1 MFAWDGSGWGSIS
14 STAAIF
20 RYKYTAAGGE
30 TSESGLDDNGITLSY
45 IAGKEQVY
53 LNGVLLVRGT
63 DYTASNGTSI
73 DSLAALAASDV
84 LEIITFTAFDLA
96 TAIDKALFDAKGD
109 ILVATAADTP
119 GKLTV
124 GVDGYVLKANSATAT
139 GLEWGELDDS
149 NAIQNAIVDAKGDIV
164 AASADNTPARLPVGN
179 DGDTLVADSSTTTGL
194 RYGANFAAGKNKIIN
209 GDFYVNQRGFTS
221 TTTNNA
227 YGFDRFRL
235 SATGG
240 TVTYSAQTFTL
251 GTAPVAGYEG
261 KNFARIDS
269 TGQSAA
275 GDRSRLDQYIE
286 SVRTL
291 AGQTATI
298 SFWAKAASGTPKV
311 SIEFTQVFGTGGSP
325 SAAQTINGG
334 QVTLSTSWTR
344 FSTTVSV
351 LSISGRTIGTNNDD
365 ALILSLWT
373 SAGTTW
379 NSRTGSLGIQT
390 ATIDFWGVQV
400 EQGATA
406 TAFQTATGT
415 IQGELGCCQRYYQF
429 IGGTASGFPIVGGYT
444 STATTNR
451 YPIVF
456 PVQMRI
462 SPTITKNGTWNVA
475 NTGQP
480 AAGMS
485 NTQGFSIESLG
496 TALGNSYIYPDSTDD
511 TFTMSAEL

>member
-1 MFAWDGSGWGSIS
+1 VYSAQDVN
-14 STAAIF
+14 
-20 RYKYTAAGGE
+20 
-30 TSESGLDDNGITLSY
+30 DIT
-45 IAGKEQVY
+45 
-53 LNGVLLVRGT
+53 GT
-63 DYTASNGTSI
+63 VN
-73 DSLAALAASDV
+73 
-84 LEIITFTAFDLA
+84 
-96 TAIDKALFDAKGD
+96 
-109 ILVATAADTP
+109 
-119 GKLTV
+119 
-124 GVDGYVLKANSATAT
+124 ANVNPYS
-139 GLEWGELDDS
+139 
-149 NAIQNAIVDAKGDIV
+149 
-164 AASADNTPARLPVGN
+164 
-179 DGDTLVADSSTTTGL
+179 
-194 RYGANFAAGKNKIIN
+194 AGKNKIIN
-209 GDFYVNQRGFTS
+209 GDFYVNQRAFTS

-311 SIEFTQVFGTGGSP
+311 SVEFTQVFGTGGSP

-400 EQGATA
+400 EQGSTA
-406 TAFQTATGT
+406 TAFQTASGSVA
-415 IQGELGCCQRYYQF
+415 GEFALCQRYYYRLTIPGVSNVF
-429 IGGTASGFPIVGGYT
+429 SLGANITTTTYRGAIYFPVEMRIAPSALETTGTANQYAVAPFNAAAITCSVAPIFANSSTRLAIV
-444 STATTNR
+444 TATVASGLVDGRPGLLLTDATN
-451 YPIVF
+451 
-456 PVQMRI
+456 
-462 SPTITKNGTWNVA
+462 GA
-475 NTGQP
+475 N
-480 AAGMS
+480 AY
-485 NTQGFSIESLG
+485 LG
-496 TALGNSYIYPDSTDD
+496 W
-511 TFTMSAEL
+511 SAEL